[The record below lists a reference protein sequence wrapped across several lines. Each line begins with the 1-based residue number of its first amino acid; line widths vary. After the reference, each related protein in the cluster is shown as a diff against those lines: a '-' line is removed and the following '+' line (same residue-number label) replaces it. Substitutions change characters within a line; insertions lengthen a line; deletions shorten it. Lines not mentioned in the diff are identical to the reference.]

1 MNFRH
6 NIHRMGN
13 NCSKERGEALEERQQ
28 LMGEVKK
35 EMDKRIWAEQKF
47 NAKYIENQDL
57 KEMVASLKRKVAE
70 LEGGKRGGRRSS
82 I

>member
-1 MNFRH
+1 
-6 NIHRMGN
+6 MGN
-13 NCSKERGEALEERQQ
+13 TCSKYRGEALEEGEREQ

-70 LEGGKRGGRRSS
+70 LEGGTRGGRRSS